1 MSHPVTLLG
10 EDVCHVAEGDEEEG
24 RVVEVVVGGT
34 HGHRGHELGWGLSFP
49 IPPVQWTV
57 VGSVVGHEEQN
68 HRRHVAQE
76 VNAPWN
82 LGK

>member
-1 MSHPVTLLG
+1 
-10 EDVCHVAEGDEEEG
+10 
-24 RVVEVVVGGT
+24 
-34 HGHRGHELGWGLSFP
+34 
-49 IPPVQWTV
+49 